1 MRALAYRIFTKHDEI
16 IEVRSYQQMKEI
28 VAELRSLGDFK
39 EVKDVMLPMDE
50 QRNIIYPDKVVK
62 PIAKIVDRKAA
73 LEAWK
78 AKMKAAIA

>member
-1 MRALAYRIFTKHDEI
+1 MRAQAYRIYTRHDEI
-16 IEVRSYQQMKEI
+16 IETRSYAQMKET

-62 PIAKIVDRKAA
+62 AVAKIIDRKAA
-73 LEAWK
+73 YEAR
-78 AKMKAAIA
+78 MRAAIA